1 MNFSTRVIA
10 LINIALP
17 ALAPVLLLGTRLYV
31 AWQFLVSGY
40 LKVTSWDQTI
50 GLFTTEYHTPILS
63 PYAAAIAGS
72 FGELFFPVL
81 LVLGL
86 FGRIGALGL
95 FAVNLMAV
103 ISYQQVLLADGFE
116 AALGQHILWAYM
128 LAVLAVY
135 GPGRLSVDSIVQW
148 RWPRRTAAAAIA

>member
-1 MNFSTRVIA
+1 M
-10 LINIALP
+10 
-17 ALAPVLLLGTRLYV
+17 
-31 AWQFLVSGY
+31 
-40 LKVTSWDQTI
+40 
-50 GLFTTEYHTPILS
+50 
-63 PYAAAIAGS
+63 
-72 FGELFFPVL
+72 L

-116 AALGQHILWAYM
+116 AALGQHILWGYM

-135 GPGRLSVDSIVQW
+135 GPGRLSVDSIVQR